1 MKFMFSRKSPLKILP
16 QNQSQ
21 DKHTVCLRVIEAP
34 ILRHRPRAGQPLEK
48 KGRRHSIDNIELYV
62 WCDEEILLL
71 AALVA
76 EPSFVVVRNKLK
88 KIFSEPQTHSTVPD
102 GDKII

>member
-1 MKFMFSRKSPLKILP
+1 MKFLFSRKQPFKILP

-34 ILRHRPRAGQPLEK
+34 ILRHRPRAGQPLK
-48 KGRRHSIDNIELYV
+48 KKARRHAIDNSYLYV
-62 WCDEEILLL
+62 WCYEEILLL

-88 KIFSEPQTHSTVPD
+88 KIFSEPQTHSTRW
-102 GDKII
+102 